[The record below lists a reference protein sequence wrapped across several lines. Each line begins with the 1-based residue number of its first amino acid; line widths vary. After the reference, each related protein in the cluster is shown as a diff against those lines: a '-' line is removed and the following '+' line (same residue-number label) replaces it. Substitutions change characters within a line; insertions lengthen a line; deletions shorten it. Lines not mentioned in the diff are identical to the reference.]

1 MSTDSKTMN
10 LHQRM
15 NAVRQEVEYIQ
26 KKKAVEGYK
35 AVTHDQVTGML
46 REHLIKFGILTAIR
60 IVNGAT
66 VDTGSKTSKGTPIV
80 RFDAVY
86 ELDFIN
92 IDDPKDRET
101 YSTAAS
107 ALDHGD
113 KAPGKTISYA
123 KKALELKA
131 FDIETGEDDESRYGG
146 NDVDVSELKQAMSD
160 AKTVDELRARTGEAL
175 SALGKD
181 HEDYKDVVA
190 YGKALAAR
198 LTAVKQPTAKQ
209 TREPDATPAGERG
222 APAGVVRQAGETAK
236 VDKAAAPKGAPASR
250 GLIQSV
256 RNIGETK
263 GFDDADLLEA
273 FTKTTGLAV
282 EKLEDLDKAQAAS
295 LLAAVTKMES
305 K

>member
-1 MSTDSKTMN
+1 MTDASKPLN

-15 NAVRQEVEYIQ
+15 NAVRQEVEYIK

-66 VDTGSKTSKGTPIV
+66 VETGTKTKSGTPIV

-101 YSTAAS
+101 YSTSAS

-113 KAPGKTISYA
+113 KAPGKAISYA

-146 NDVDVSELKQAMSD
+146 NDVDVGELKQAMTD
-160 AKTVDELRARTGEAL
+160 AKTVDELRARTTEAL

-190 YGKALAAR
+190 YGKSLAAR

-209 TREPDATPAGERG
+209 AEEPDAPAESP
-222 APAGVVRQAGETAK
+222 PATKPTTA
-236 VDKAAAPKGAPASR
+236 KGAPASK
-250 GLIQSV
+250 GLIQSI
-256 RNIGETK
+256 RNMGHTK
-263 GFDDADLLEA
+263 GIEDGDLIEA
-273 FTKTTGLAV
+273 LHGQGIEV
-282 EKLEDLDKAQAAS
+282 DKLEDLDKVQAAT
-295 LLAAVTKMES
+295 LLATVTKMS
-305 K
+305 AK